1 VSQICELIHDAGG
14 QVYVDGANLNALVGV
29 AQPGKFGADVSHLNL
44 HKTFAIPHGG
54 GGPGVGPVI
63 ARAHLAPFLPNH
75 PLDLT
80 AGPAT
85 GPGPVSGAPFG
96 SASILPISWAYIR
109 LLGGAGLT
117 KATQIAIL
125 SANYIA
131 SRLASSYPILYT
143 GQNQRVAH
151 ECILDIREI
160 TKVSGIGVDDIAK
173 RLMDYGFHAPT
184 MSFPVAGTLM
194 IEPTESED
202 IREIERFIDAM
213 ISIRGE
219 IESIIKGDMSVD
231 DSPLR
236 HAPHTSIS
244 VSSTE
249 WNRAYSREI
258 GGYPKALEGYIQ
270 GEIIG
275 SRMKYWPPVSRID
288 GAHGDRNLIC
298 ACTPVSDYAE

>member
-1 VSQICELIHDAGG
+1 
-14 QVYVDGANLNALVGV
+14 
-29 AQPGKFGADVSHLNL
+29 
-44 HKTFAIPHGG
+44 
-54 GGPGVGPVI
+54 
-63 ARAHLAPFLPNH
+63 
-75 PLDLT
+75 
-80 AGPAT
+80 
-85 GPGPVSGAPFG
+85 
-96 SASILPISWAYIR
+96 LPISWAYIR

-131 SRLASSYPILYT
+131 SRLQSSYPILYT
-143 GQNQRVAH
+143 GQNERVAH

-213 ISIRGE
+213 ISIRAE
-219 IESIIKGDMSVD
+219 IEAIIKGEISVD

-244 VSSTE
+244 VSSTQ
-249 WNRAYSREI
+249 WSRAYTCEI
-258 GGYPKALEGYIQ
+258 GGYPKALEGYLE

>member
-1 VSQICELIHDAGG
+1 
-14 QVYVDGANLNALVGV
+14 
-29 AQPGKFGADVSHLNL
+29 
-44 HKTFAIPHGG
+44 
-54 GGPGVGPVI
+54 
-63 ARAHLAPFLPNH
+63 
-75 PLDLT
+75 
-80 AGPAT
+80 
-85 GPGPVSGAPFG
+85 
-96 SASILPISWAYIR
+96 LPISWAYIR

-117 KATQIAIL
+117 RATQIAIL

-131 SRLASSYPILYT
+131 SRLQESYPILYT
-143 GQNQRVAH
+143 GKNERVAH

-213 ISIRGE
+213 ISIRAE
-219 IESIIKGDMSVD
+219 IEAIIKGEISVEE
-231 DSPLR
+231 SALR
-236 HAPHTSIS
+236 HAPHTAIS
-244 VSSTE
+244 VSSTAWE
-249 WNRAYSREI
+249 RGYSREE
-258 GGYPKALEGYIQ
+258 GGYPKTLGGYIE

-275 SRMKYWPPVSRID
+275 ARMKYWPPVSRID